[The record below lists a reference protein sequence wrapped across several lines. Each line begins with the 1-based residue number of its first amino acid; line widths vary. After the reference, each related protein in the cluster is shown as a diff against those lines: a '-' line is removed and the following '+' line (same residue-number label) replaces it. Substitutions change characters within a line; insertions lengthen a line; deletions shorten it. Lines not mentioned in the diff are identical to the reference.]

1 MNHFFVFS
9 KTMFA
14 AFIVLL
20 FLGTDLYASVKV
32 SRGKILYGNSFRT
45 IANSWGVFECQ
56 IENPDPRPRK
66 VMIRLRG
73 ADGYSAVMNSNSLET
88 EVPAGT
94 SLMFR
99 APVFLDNSEKYAFE
113 VFEDGIRRPNSF
125 DYTCSVKLLSGRQEL
140 VGILGDNENTLG
152 GFTEHPQFSQ
162 TLFPV
167 AFRANNVP
175 LNRNVFQ
182 SLRVL
187 IVCSPDFRSYTSEQ
201 FSAILEYVANGGT
214 LVFADPEGTL
224 AAAGTPLNV
233 LLPVQPLRVRKI
245 SSLEGVEALF
255 PGLRIN
261 GLRGR
266 EILFADSTDAG
277 KPGVTFARHEGF
289 PLYREMSYG
298 LGTVRFL
305 AFSPDRSNFPDDRVL
320 SERLLSR
327 ICMGNGASPVF
338 SAFSAS
344 LDKLTGFSVPRVSTV
359 RNLILAYLAV
369 LVLVILAG
377 IRLKRPGTAWFA
389 ATLVALATTCL
400 ILYYVRISIGGR
412 GSLAA
417 MVRIENRMS
426 PGSSESF
433 VSLYA
438 SNALKT
444 SVLSVNPRDIFS
456 AIPRNN
462 LNSFNQAVSPK
473 GGDFNVTSP
482 LDLRVLPTGSMS
494 IHEMNIAS
502 RSSRQFM
509 KSDSPDVLSAAL
521 PAGDVQPR
529 LAVRQN
535 GVELLPWTAPDGL
548 EIESAFILFPGA
560 SRLLDVTSSGRCTL
574 ASSGGVMTDP
584 LLESIREAMEK
595 SYPKNNPALVL
606 VSAPGKSGLVLE
618 KTFAMQGK
626 KLTLIPVRVVCSE
639 QKISLP
645 NEMLVMV
652 PADATSRLILDGN
665 RLKKNFTMQPDFG
678 VSLAFSLP
686 SAFVGFRPQSA
697 VLKLVTTNTE
707 NVRVVPKIKLPGGAT
722 LVGKSLGGNE
732 YLFSGDRIADLV
744 DPLTNT
750 VTLVLDSAQSKPQ
763 NKTSQDFSLQ
773 LWSVLEMELSLKGT
787 LPGNAEWSAN

>member
-9 KTMFA
+9 KMLA
-14 AFIVLL
+14 AVFLFLL
-20 FLGTDLYASVKV
+20 FLGTDLYGSVKV

-45 IANSWGVFECQ
+45 IANSWGVFECL

-73 ADGYSAVMNSNSLET
+73 ADGYSAMMNSNSLET

-94 SLMFR
+94 SLLFR
-99 APVFLDNSEKYAFE
+99 APVFLDNSEKYAFD

-125 DYTCSVKLLSGRQEL
+125 DYSCSVKLLSARQEL

-152 GFTEHPQFSQ
+152 GFNDHPQFSQ

-167 AFRANNVP
+167 AFRANSVP
-175 LNRNVFQ
+175 DNRNVFQ
-182 SLRVL
+182 SLRAL
-187 IVCSPDFRSYTSEQ
+187 IVCCPDFRSYTSAQ
-201 FSAILEYVANGGT
+201 FSAILEYVVNGGT

-245 SSLEGVEALF
+245 SSLAGAETLF
-255 PGLRIN
+255 SGIRIN

-266 EILFADSTDAG
+266 EILFADSTEAG

-305 AFSPDRSNFPDDRVL
+305 AISPDRSNLPDDRVL
-320 SERLLSR
+320 SERLLSL
-327 ICMGNGASPVF
+327 ICLSNGSSPVY
-338 SAFSAS
+338 SAFSEP
-344 LDKLTGFSVPRVSTV
+344 LDKLTGFSVPRVSVV

-369 LVLVILAG
+369 LILVIIAG
-377 IRLKRPGTAWFA
+377 IRLGRPGTAWFI
-389 ATLVALATTCL
+389 ATLLALATTAL
-400 ILYYVRISIGGR
+400 ILYYVWISIGGR

-417 MVRIENRMS
+417 MVRVENRMS

-438 SNALKT
+438 SNAQKT
-444 SVLSVNPRDIFS
+444 SVLSANPRNIFS
-456 AIPRNN
+456 AIPRGNFT
-462 LNSFNQAVSPK
+462 SFNQAAPPK
-473 GGDFNVTSP
+473 TEFSVVSP
-482 LDLRVLPTGSMS
+482 LDLRVLPSGSMS
-494 IHEMNIAS
+494 INELNIAS

-509 KSDSPDVLSAAL
+509 KSDSPDGLSAAL
-521 PAGDVQPR
+521 PAGYVQPR
-529 LAVRQN
+529 LAVCQN
-535 GVELLPWTAPDGL
+535 GIELLPWTAPEGM

-560 SRLLDVTSSGRCTL
+560 SRLLDVSSSGRCTL
-574 ASSGGVMTDP
+574 ASSVGVMTDP
-584 LLESIREAMEK
+584 LLESIRNAMEK

-606 VSAPGKSGLVLE
+606 VSPLDKSGLVLE
-618 KTFAMQGK
+618 KSFAMQGK
-626 KLTLIPVRVVCSE
+626 RLALIPVRVVCSE
-639 QKISLP
+639 QKITLS
-645 NEMLVMV
+645 NEMLVMIA
-652 PADATSRLILDGN
+652 ADATSRLILDGN

-678 VSLAFSLP
+678 VSVAFSLP
-686 SAFVGFRPQSA
+686 SAFAGFRPQSA

-707 NVRVVPKIKLPGGAT
+707 NVRVIPKIKLPGGST
-722 LVGKSLGGNE
+722 LAGKSLGGNE

-744 DPLTNT
+744 DPLTNA
-750 VTLVLDSAQSKPQ
+750 VTLVLDSAQLKPQ
-763 NKTSQDFSLQ
+763 NKTAQDFSLQ
-773 LWSVLEMELSLKGT
+773 LWSVLELELSLKGT
-787 LPGNAEWSAN
+787 LAENSEWSAN